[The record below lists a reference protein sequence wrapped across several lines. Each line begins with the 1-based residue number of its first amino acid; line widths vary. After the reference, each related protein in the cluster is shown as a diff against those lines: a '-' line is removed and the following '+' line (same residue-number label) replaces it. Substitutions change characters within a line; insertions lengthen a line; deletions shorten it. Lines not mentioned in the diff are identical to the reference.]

1 MGVISVNNV
10 IVKITDKIILKGINL
25 DIPKGK
31 VTAIIGPNGCGKSTT
46 LKALSRIIPC
56 SSGDITYDGKDIKA
70 FSHKEFAKRL
80 AILTQSPQSPADLTV
95 KDLVELGRF
104 PHRSWW
110 KRNTEEDEQC
120 VEWALQQASM
130 RHMRNRLLST
140 LSGGERQRAW
150 IAMALAQKPQVLLL
164 DEPTTYLDIS
174 HQLEVMNL
182 LKNLNNELG
191 LTVVMVLH
199 DINHAL
205 QYSDYIAVMKKG
217 EIVAAGEPQLTIT
230 ANLLREV
237 FRVKVDTFVGSNGL
251 PALLPIDL
259 ICDK

>member
-1 MGVISVNNV
+1 MIEIKNICAGYDGEEKLHNV
-10 IVKITDKIILKGINL
+10 SIGFKKGEIT
-25 DIPKGK
+25 
-31 VTAIIGPNGCGKSTT
+31 VIIGPNGCGKSTT
-46 LKALSRIIPC
+46 LKALARIIPC
-56 SSGDITYDGKDIKA
+56 ASGNITYDGKDIKV
-70 FSHKEFAKRL
+70 FSHKEFAKHL

-120 VEWALQQASM
+120 VEWALKQASM

-174 HQLEVMNL
+174 HQLEVMKL
-182 LKNLNNELG
+182 LKKLNNELG

-217 EIVAAGEPQLTIT
+217 EIVAAGEPQVTIT
-230 ANLLREV
+230 SDLLREV